1 MFSKSLHQ
9 LNKALFFILLPLAG
23 LQAERPNILFLNA
36 DDLGWTDAGF
46 MGSAYYKTPNL
57 DALAASGM
65 VFTQA
70 YASAANCAP
79 SRASMYSG
87 QATPRHKVFTVGSSE
102 RGKPA
107 HRKLVPTPNTIYL
120 DPGVPTFP
128 KLLQEA
134 GYQTIHVGKWHVGE
148 DPTTAGFDINIG
160 GYKWGHPIH
169 GYFSPYKIPGYE
181 DGPAG
186 EYLTERLARD
196 TVAQIHRLDS
206 TKPFFISYQFY
217 SPHTPI
223 QAKADKVAAFESQT
237 NSSTHAHATYA
248 AMIAHLDDAVRD
260 LLMALKERD
269 MLKNTVVLFTSDNG
283 ALHNFSSQAP
293 LRGEK
298 GTYYEGGIRVPLV
311 VSWPGRIQ
319 PSSQS
324 KTPVTNLDF
333 FPTFLE
339 LAALSAPKDHNIDGH
354 SLLPLLTQKDTLPG
368 NRELV
373 WHFPIYL
380 QQYKGPTDPGSRD
393 YLFRTRPGSV
403 IRVGPWKLHEYFEDG
418 ALELYHLDA
427 DPGERR
433 NLASLHP
440 EKASELRRRLQDW
453 RQRLNAPVPTEQN
466 PRYDP
471 EAEKQALRAWLP

>member
-1 MFSKSLHQ
+1 MSSQTLKRISI
-9 LNKALFFILLPLAG
+9 AWLFLLLPLAG

-36 DDLGWTDAGF
+36 DDLGWMDAAF

-65 VFTQA
+65 RFTQA

-79 SRASMYSG
+79 SRSSMYSG
-87 QATPRHKVFTVGSSE
+87 QAMPRHKVYTVGSSE
-102 RGKPA
+102 RGRPV
-107 HRKLVPTPNTIYL
+107 HRKLVPSPNTIFL
-120 DPGVPTFP
+120 DPALPTFP

-148 DPTTAGFDINIG
+148 DPTTAGFDVNIG

-169 GYFSPYKIPGYE
+169 GYFSPYKIPGFE
-181 DGPAG
+181 DGPEG

-196 TVAQIHRLDS
+196 TVQQIHALDAS
-206 TKPFFISYQFY
+206 KPFLISYQFY

-223 QAKADKVAAFESQT
+223 QARADKVAAFEGTS
-237 NSSTHAHATYA
+237 NSPTHAHATYA
-248 AMIAHLDDAVRD
+248 AMIAHLDDVVGEVIE
-260 LLMALKERD
+260 ALEERD
-269 MLKNTVVLFTSDNG
+269 MLKNTVIVFTSDNG

-311 VSWPGRIQ
+311 ICWPGQIE
-319 PSSQS
+319 PGSLSEI
-324 KTPVTNLDF
+324 PVTNLDF

-339 LAALSAPKDHNIDGH
+339 MAGLSSPENHSIDGH
-354 SLLPLLTQKDTLPG
+354 SLVPLLTRKGSLPG
-368 NRELV
+368 DRELV

-380 QQYKGPTDPGSRD
+380 QQYKGPTDSGSRD

-403 IRVGPWKLHEYFEDG
+403 IRVGSWKLHEYFEDG
-418 ALELYHLDA
+418 GLELYHLDA

-433 NLASLHP
+433 NLAELHP
-440 EKASELRRRLQDW
+440 EKALQLQRRLQNW
-453 RQRLNAPVPTEQN
+453 RERLKAPVPTELN

-471 EAEKQALRAWLP
+471 ETENHALRAWLP